1 LELLAEEDI
10 SNFSSLFGTLTI
22 LQKYQLI
29 AELGTKNVVDLLNWI
44 SQFSSYQPDSVLDP
58 LGLEI
63 ICLSGA
69 IFGSK
74 NNFGFGSGFDLH
86 PIFLDP
92 TPFMQIITDESRKCR
107 SPIFKVFN
115 HTYAT
120 VLVRL
125 PQLIVEV

>member
-1 LELLAEEDI
+1 
-10 SNFSSLFGTLTI
+10 
-22 LQKYQLI
+22 
-29 AELGTKNVVDLLNWI
+29 VDLLNWI
-44 SQFSSYQPDSVLDP
+44 SQFSSYQQDSVLDP

-69 IFGSK
+69 ISGSK
-74 NNFGFGSGFDLH
+74 NNIGFGSGFDLH

-92 TPFMQIITDESRKCR
+92 TPFMQIISDESRKCR

-120 VLVRL
+120 VLVRTSTVDCGSVDNAVPEQHFFKKL
-125 PQLIVEV
+125 RNLKGQ